1 MDRLYVVT
9 PALVLTGAMLLSF
22 FVYSAFRLFGVRPG
36 GRRDQRTHSNF
47 FGFFIEYFLWLV
59 QPIEALVLRSKLTP
73 DSLTFTS
80 ILLAA
85 GSGLAIATGHMATAG
100 WLYIAAALMDI
111 LDGRLA
117 RVTGQMTRSGGFLDS
132 IADRWSELL
141 VLSGFAW
148 FLRDTNWLVCA
159 LLAIAGSVMVS
170 YTRAKGGEVG
180 LKLDGGHLQR
190 PERITILATGTLLT
204 AFFEANRETAE
215 FSVVVIGVALL
226 LVGVG
231 SSVTAI
237 GRLVRGYREL
247 RRQDRADARLPDAS
261 KGMTG
266 APAARKAK

>member
-9 PALVLTGAMLLSF
+9 PALILSGLMLLSF
-22 FVYSAFRLFGVRPG
+22 MFYSGMRLLGRRPG
-36 GRRDQRTHSNF
+36 RSDQRTHSKF
-47 FGFFIEYFLWLV
+47 FGYLIEYFLWLTA
-59 QPIEALVLRSKLTP
+59 PIEALVLRTRLSPDTLT
-73 DSLTFTS
+73 LAS
-80 ILLAA
+80 IALAA
-85 GSGLAIATGHMATAG
+85 GSGLAIATGHMASAG

-117 RVTGQMTRSGGFLDS
+117 RITGQQTRAGGFLDS

-148 FLRDTNWLVCA
+148 FLRDSNWLIPA

-190 PERITILATGTLLT
+190 PERIAILATGTLLT

-215 FSVVVIGVALL
+215 FSVVVIGVALV

-231 SSVTAI
+231 SSVTAV

-247 RRQDRADARLPDAS
+247 RRQDLDITARANHVPV
-261 KGMTG
+261 
-266 APAARKAK
+266 APVPRKAK

>member
-1 MDRLYVVT
+1 
-9 PALVLTGAMLLSF
+9 MLLSF
-22 FVYSAFRLFGVRPG
+22 LFYSVLRLRGRRP
-36 GRRDQRTHSNF
+36 GRRDLRTHSKF
-47 FGFFIEYFLWLV
+47 FGYFIEYFLWLTA
-59 QPIEALVLRSKLTP
+59 PIEALVLRTAVSPDTLT
-73 DSLTFTS
+73 LTS
-80 ILLAA
+80 IALAA

-117 RVTGQMTRSGGFLDS
+117 RLTGQQTRAGGFLDS
-132 IADRWSELL
+132 VSDRWSELL

-148 FLRDTNWLVCA
+148 FLRDTVWLVFA

-190 PERITILATGTLLT
+190 PERIAILATGTLLT

-215 FSVVVIGVALL
+215 FSVVVIGVALV

-231 SSVTAI
+231 SSLTAI

-247 RRQDRADARLPDAS
+247 QRQDMSASARSSQVP
-261 KGMTG
+261 G